1 MKVIPAI
8 ICAIL
13 IVGLFFVEP
22 LADKKGFGKLVVVI
36 RIAIILGVIA
46 GYALYFLLRSRQ

>member
-1 MKVIPAI
+1 MKVIPATI
-8 ICAIL
+8 GAVVVVWLFL
-13 IVGLFFVEP
+13 IEP
-22 LADKKGFGKLVVVI
+22 SADKKGFDKLVSVI